1 MQNRAMTSS
10 ARTNAI
16 AVVRRL
22 RDAGF
27 EALLAG
33 GCVRDEILGRTPK
46 DYDVA
51 TSAPATRVLELFP
64 GSLPVGVQFGVVL
77 VPSGD
82 DRIEVATFR
91 RDGVYVDSR
100 HPVSVTFGSAEE
112 DAARRDFTING
123 MFLDPIEDRVI
134 DYVGGRDDLAR
145 GVVRAIGDPAARLDE
160 DKLRMLR
167 AVRLA
172 ARLGY
177 TIDPAT
183 WDVIR
188 REAPFIDRIAWERI
202 GEEIRLILSEGAAK
216 RGFELLH
223 ASGLLA
229 VVMPELLAMEGVA
242 QTPLHHPEGDVWTHT
257 LLVIDQLRAPTET
270 LALGALLHDVAK
282 PVCAGRKT
290 TAEGERITFYGH
302 PERGADMAVAICQR
316 LKRSRAVWERV
327 AYLVRNH
334 LRLVSAPL
342 MRKSTLTRFLRE
354 DGIEELLELARIDA
368 TASNGDLQYYEFC
381 RAKLASLSEEQMNP
395 PALVTGRDLIALG
408 HAPGPRFS
416 EILHAVEEQQ
426 LEGALA
432 DRDAA
437 LAWVRTHYP

>member
-1 MQNRAMTSS
+1 MSSS
-10 ARTNAI
+10 ARPNAI
-16 AVVRRL
+16 AVLQRL
-22 RDAGF
+22 RASGF

-51 TSAPATRVLELFP
+51 TNAPATQVLELFP

-77 VPSGD
+77 VPSGN

-100 HPVSVTFGSAEE
+100 HPVSVTFGSAAE

-123 MFLDPIEDRVI
+123 MFLDPIENRVI

-145 GVVRAIGDPAARLDE
+145 HIVRAIGDPAARLDE

-167 AVRLA
+167 AVRLS
-172 ARLGY
+172 ARLGF
-177 TIDPAT
+177 TIEPGT

-188 REAPFIDRIAWERI
+188 REAGHIDLIAWERI
-202 GEEIRLILSEGAAK
+202 GEEIRLILCEGAAK
-216 RGFELLH
+216 RGFELLNE
-223 ASGLLA
+223 SGLLA
-229 VVMPELLAMEGVA
+229 VVMPELLTMHGVA

-282 PVCAGRKT
+282 PICAGRKMT
-290 TAEGERITFYGH
+290 PEGERITFYGH
-302 PERGADMAVAICQR
+302 PERGAEMAVTICQR
-316 LKRSRAVWERV
+316 LKRSRAVWDRV

-342 MRKSTLTRFLRE
+342 MRRSTLTRFLRE
-354 DGIEELLELARIDA
+354 DGIDELLELARIDA
-368 TASNGDLQYYEFC
+368 TASNGDLQYYDFC
-381 RAKLASLSEEQMNP
+381 RANLGALSPQQLNP
-395 PALVTGRDLIALG
+395 PALVTGRDLIELG
-408 HAPGPRFS
+408 HSPGPRFS

-426 LEGALA
+426 LEGSFA
-432 DRDAA
+432 DRETA
-437 LAWVRTHYP
+437 LAWVRSHYP